1 MSSSSSMPSRSRLS
15 GHNLSRRGL
24 MHVLHRMR
32 GGLALLLVAVSV
44 IVLNGQAPSA
54 GRPMTVEDLIVA
66 PRVSDPQ
73 LSPDGK
79 TVLFVRT
86 TTDPKTG
93 KRNADILSVAAE
105 GGDPKMLISGD
116 KNENTPRWSADGKKV
131 AFLANRDG
139 ATQVY

>member
-1 MSSSSSMPSRSRLS
+1 MHLLYRL
-15 GHNLSRRGL
+15 
-24 MHVLHRMR
+24 R
-32 GGLALLLVAVSV
+32 GGLV
-44 IVLNGQAPSA
+44 IVLVAAGAIALNGQTPAG

-93 KRNADILSVAAE
+93 RRNADILSVTAD
-105 GGDPKMLISGD
+105 GGEPKALISGD
-116 KNENTPRWSADGKKV
+116 KNENTPRWSSDGKKI
-131 AFLANRDG
+131 AFL
-139 ATQVY
+139 

>member
-1 MSSSSSMPSRSRLS
+1 
-15 GHNLSRRGL
+15 

-32 GGLALLLVAVSV
+32 AGLALVLVAAPV
-44 IVLNGQAPSA
+44 IAVNGQAPA
-54 GRPMTVEDLIVA
+54 TGRPMTVEDLIVA

-93 KRNADILSVAAE
+93 RRNADILSVSAD
-105 GGDPKMLISGD
+105 GGEPKALISGD
-116 KNENTPRWSADGKKV
+116 KTENTPRWSADGKK
-131 AFLANRDG
+131 
-139 ATQVY
+139 